1 MSTVRIPSV
10 RLSAVREGDQQAFL
24 EALLCV
30 ASSWFYACDR
40 SGRHPTSASE
50 IALLGASPS
59 AGLLAAGCDLR
70 NLLAQSPQGR
80 QALGDFGFQPFL
92 EHIEGK

>member
-10 RLSAVREGDQQAFL
+10 RLDAVRAGDQQALL
-24 EALLCV
+24 EALLAV
-30 ASSWFYACDR
+30 VSSWFYASDR
-40 SGRHPTSASE
+40 SGRHPTSAAE
-50 IALLGASPS
+50 IALLGASPN

-70 NLLAQSPQGR
+70 NLLAQSPDGR
-80 QALGDFGFQPFL
+80 QALRDFGFQPFL